1 MPYQIIR
8 HSDELIWVTFEGQV
22 ALEHAESYF
31 HEMWQALDSCS
42 KRTDVLVDGRFIGG
56 GHQNAHK
63 RAEQIIHHPN
73 LAHIAFVVGEQH
85 LLLFAPLVKLV
96 SGIGLFGNTHEAI
109 DFLRTSRGKPP
120 LSEMNLPVSPLNGKS
135 KADRK
140 AEKPAAREVGR
151 SKPVSSRPAP
161 NTPKPDR
168 NRAKPA
174 SNTPPAPPKQALKF
188 LNSLT
193 DVVDGLNK
201 NLGSNGRNRK

>member
-8 HSDELIWVTFEGQV
+8 HSDELIWVTFEGHV
-22 ALEHAESYF
+22 ALDHAESYF

-42 KRTDVLVDGRFIGG
+42 KRTDVLVDGRWIGG
-56 GHQNAHK
+56 GHQNARK

-73 LAHIAFVVGEQH
+73 LAHLAFVVAEQH

-96 SGIGLFGNTHEAI
+96 SGVGLFGNEHEAI
-109 DFLRTSRGKPP
+109 DFLRASRGLPP
-120 LSEMNLPVSPLNGKS
+120 LHAMNLPVSPLQQPD
-135 KADRK
+135 A
-140 AEKPAAREVGR
+140 AERELGRSRTAAPR
-151 SKPVSSRPAP
+151 SKPGAARPKHTPAKP
-161 NTPKPDR
+161 QTTVPTPPKP
-168 NRAKPA
+168 
-174 SNTPPAPPKQALKF
+174 ALRF